1 MLHAPNRF
9 IRRKVLAIVD
19 EDAAYAAESLARE
32 IFPGDERLTRAQLN
46 AVRRAMHALVR
57 KYPGELVLT
66 GGKGRE
72 PLWIGT
78 YPAIVDHL
86 AIIDHLSTCLKRRR
100 FDAR

>member
-72 PLWIGT
+72 PLCGSGPI
-78 YPAIVDHL
+78 L
-86 AIIDHLSTCLKRRR
+86 RSLIIWRSSIIYRR
-100 FDAR
+100 A